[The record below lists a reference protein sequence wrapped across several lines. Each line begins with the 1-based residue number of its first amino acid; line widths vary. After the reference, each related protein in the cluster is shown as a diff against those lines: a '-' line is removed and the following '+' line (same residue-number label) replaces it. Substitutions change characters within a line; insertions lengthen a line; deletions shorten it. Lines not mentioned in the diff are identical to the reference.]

1 MINLVERKKMF
12 AQEDFINEFISK
24 FQELILSHDDYDM
37 FDDDEERMDYLK
49 MYDHINVKISD
60 KYEIYCSKAIEN
72 SNIKENDL
80 INFIE
85 TLAKQLKCSEFYLCK
100 VLKVDLLRG
109 RYNKIK
115 PVKEAIHKLERITGS
130 KKYYEAI
137 RFGQEDIVTILEIL
151 LPIIQ
156 FTTSMDHIYIFNT
169 ENRITIYINKY
180 CEIYVQEYILKNKH
194 LDKIKSKL
202 SSVDFSIQ

>member
-37 FDDDEERMDYLK
+37 FDDDEERMDYFK
-49 MYDHINVKISD
+49 MYDHINVKILD
-60 KYEIYCSKAIEN
+60 KYEIYCSKAIEH
-72 SNIKENDL
+72 SNIKENDS

-85 TLAKQLKCSEFYLCK
+85 TLTRQLKCSEFYLCT
-100 VLKVDLLRG
+100 VLKVDLLHG

-115 PVKEAIHKLERITGS
+115 PVKEAIHKFERITGS

-137 RFGQEDIVTILEIL
+137 RFNQEDIVTILEIL

-156 FTTSMDHIYIFNT
+156 FTTSLDHIYIFST
-169 ENRITIYINKY
+169 ENRITIYINKH
-180 CEIYVQEYILKNKH
+180 CQIFVQEYILKSKR

-202 SSVDFSIQ
+202 SNIDFNIK